1 MAEQRA
7 VIAGGGMIGAATA
20 LGLARLGWQVV
31 VVERQPQHAIVA
43 DLVPLRVSALN
54 PQSLALLD
62 QLGVLAAL
70 RQSTFHPYRQLE
82 VSEGAEPA
90 ACFSAAEAGADAL
103 GAFVANDQL
112 QALLWQQLQAHPMIR
127 CCDGQHILAVR
138 NNADGVAVA
147 LSSGEQLDADL
158 LIGAEGGQSQVRQL
172 AGIAVD
178 GWDYGQHCLALT
190 VALEQDSGDTTW
202 QCFTADGPRA
212 YLPLWHNQASLVW
225 YDQPLRL
232 QQALNLPD
240 EALVRAIRQA
250 YPRPLPEL
258 RLLKRALFP
267 LRRQHAAGYVRQR
280 VVVIGDAAHQ
290 INPLAGLGANLGFAD
305 LALLLELLARQPLD
319 QALAQLNLWRWPQNL
334 AAMTAMDGCYALFS
348 NQQPLLQR
356 SRALALALLRCS
368 PQLRRLGMA
377 LAAQSWQPDAR

>member
-7 VIAGGGMIGAATA
+7 VIAGGGMIGAAAA

-31 VVERQPQHAIVA
+31 VVERQPQAAIVA
-43 DLVPLRVSALN
+43 DAVPLRVSALN

-62 QLGVLAAL
+62 QLGVLAPL
-70 RQSTFHPYRQLE
+70 RQATFHPYRQLE
-82 VSEGAEPA
+82 VSEGAQPA
-90 ACFSAAEAGADAL
+90 ACFSAAEAGDEAL

-112 QALLWQQLQAHPMIR
+112 QLLLWQQLRNHPLIR
-127 CCDGQHILAVR
+127 CCDDQQIVALDNG
-138 NNADGVAVA
+138 ADGVSVR
-147 LSSGEQLDADL
+147 LSDGTVLAAAL

-190 VALEQDSGDTTW
+190 IALEQDSGDTTW

-212 YLPLWHNQASLVW
+212 YLPLWGNQASLVW

-232 QQALNLPD
+232 QQALKLPD
-240 EALVRAIRQA
+240 EALVKELRQA
-250 YPRPLPEL
+250 YPRPLPAFRPL
-258 RLLKRALFP
+258 RRALFP
-267 LRRQHAAGYVRQR
+267 LRRQHAVGYVRQR

-305 LALLLELLARQPLD
+305 LALLLELLARQPLA

-334 AAMTAMDGCYALFS
+334 AAMTAMDCCYALFS
-348 NQQPLLQR
+348 NQHPLLKQP
-356 SRALALALLRCS
+356 RALALGLLRS
-368 PQLRRLGMA
+368 WPQLRRLGMA
-377 LAAQSWQPDAR
+377 LAAKSWQPGAG